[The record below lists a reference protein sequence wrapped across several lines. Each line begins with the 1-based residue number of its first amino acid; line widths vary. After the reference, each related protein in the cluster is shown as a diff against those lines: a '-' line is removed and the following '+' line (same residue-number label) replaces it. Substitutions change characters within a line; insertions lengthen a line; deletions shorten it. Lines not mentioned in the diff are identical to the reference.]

1 MEYVIID
8 VATARA
14 HGIEIL
20 PTQRQSNDKTQAVI
34 HANKVACV
42 DVFNQLKRYQYD
54 DPEFIA
60 LLNSPEWTPEEGAE
74 IPDENFG
81 KVKALQIL
89 NEETKEDIN
98 TMELSDEDSVKVK
111 EFFPQ
116 WSEFIGKELPQG
128 YKVNYNESLYKVIQ
142 TVNIVLEHQ
151 TPDLVPA
158 NYTPIDEEHEGTLE
172 DPIPYV
178 QMMAFEKGKYYSQY
192 GETYLCILT
201 TITGYPSDLKDLP
214 TIVQKVEK

>member
-1 MEYVIID
+1 MEYCVISI
-8 VATARA
+8 AEARA

-20 PTQRQSNDKTQAVI
+20 PTQRQSNDKTQAVV
-34 HANKVACV
+34 HANMIAGV
-42 DVFNQLKRYQYD
+42 DVFNQLKRYRFD
-54 DPEFIA
+54 DPEFIS
-60 LLNSPEWTPEEGAE
+60 LLNSPEWIPEEGSVVPNE
-74 IPDENFG
+74 DYG

-89 NEETKEDIN
+89 SNETKEDIN
-98 TMELSDEDSVKVK
+98 TMNISDEDSLEIK
-111 EFFPQ
+111 EFYPE

-128 YKVNYNESLYKVIQ
+128 YKVNYGDSLYKVIQ
-142 TVNIVLEHQ
+142 TVNPVLEHQ

-158 NYTPIDEEHEGTLE
+158 NYTPIDEEHKGTLE